1 MKKLL
6 ILTISIIMAFFFVAC
21 GENPTTDSGKNPPDY
36 VAGTEGLKYMVNT
49 DNVSATFIGLGT
61 ATGSE
66 ITIASH
72 YEGVPVT
79 KIKRAALYENETV
92 VKVNIPKQLK
102 SIGPSA
108 FMKATKLETVS
119 IPNDTALEE
128 IGAYA
133 FKNCTA
139 LKNLDIPLT
148 VKVFGEE
155 AVDGCPNF
163 VLNDYKGGSYLGSS
177 VNPYIILMR
186 ATSSDVT
193 SLTVSKDCRI
203 IYANSFYNC
212 KKLES
217 ISFESDANL
226 TAIGNDAFGGC
237 SSLKE
242 LTIPSSVERIG
253 ASAFG
258 AQRSSMTTMLNEG
271 CTSLTKVTFSKDSKL
286 TYLGE
291 RAFDDC
297 VSLVSVVNFEYTK
310 LTEVL
315 TGTFMQCTKLNSIKL
330 PKTVTV
336 LNKWVFA
343 RCKNLQPNSVFNENG
358 YLQKIEQGVFRE
370 NHSYDNVVVP
380 ETVTY
385 IGDLC
390 FSQGNTSKVIYL
402 KNPDISTLHVN
413 WNVLDGYGN
422 RITYYVYSETNK
434 AGGWRYVNGVPTVW

>member
-6 ILTISIIMAFFFVAC
+6 TLTIAILFMFIFIGC
-21 GENPTTDSGKNPPDY
+21 GENPTSNNGKNPPDF
-36 VAGTEGLKYMVNT
+36 VEGTAGLKYMVNT

-61 ATGSE
+61 ATASE

-108 FMKATKLETVS
+108 FMKATKLETVT
-119 IPNDTALEE
+119 IPKDTALEE

-139 LKNLDIPLT
+139 LKNLEIPT
-148 VKVFGEE
+148 SVKVFGEE

-163 VLNDYKGGSYLGSS
+163 VLNDYKGGSYLGSKL
-177 VNPYIILMR
+177 NPYIILMR
-186 ATSSDVT
+186 ATNSDVS

-203 IYANSFYNC
+203 VYANSFYNC

-217 ISFESDANL
+217 ITFESDNNL
-226 TAIGNDAFGGC
+226 TTIGNDAFGGC
-237 SSLKE
+237 TALKE

-253 ASAFG
+253 SSAFG
-258 AQRSSMTTMLNEG
+258 AQRSSMTTLVNEG

-286 TYLGE
+286 SYLGE

-297 VSLVSVVNFEYTK
+297 VSLVSVENFECTK

-315 TGTFMQCTKLNSIKL
+315 TGTFMQCSKLTSIKL
-330 PKTVTV
+330 PKSVTV

-343 RCKNLQPNSVFNENG
+343 RCKNLQPNNVFAEKG
-358 YLQKIEQGVFRE
+358 SLQKIEQGVFRE

-380 ETVTY
+380 KSVTY

-390 FSQGNTSKVIYL
+390 FSQGNSNKIIYL
-402 KNPDISTLHVN
+402 ENSDISTLHVN

-434 AGGWRYVNGVPTVW
+434 TGGWRYVNGVPTKW